1 MWTAQELESAFG
13 PDAPKYCKD
22 AGTFDLRRPASADG
36 TPASFVFT
44 EPGGGYKISDEN
56 AAIPS
61 TCDFD
66 IVNSMSPAEFQHTY
80 VSPRRPVL
88 VRRGTEGKFKI
99 APRFLRCVVICVW
112 RKMHVR
118 VPLFSNASAHET
130 TASGRWRQP
139 TATGEALC

>member
-44 EPGGGYKISDEN
+44 EPGGGYKVSEEN

-88 VRRGTEGKFKI
+88 VRRGTEGKFNV
-99 APRFLRCVVICVW
+99 APRFLLLFFCGHHQISVATGVQCEL
-112 RKMHVR
+112 HVR
-118 VPLFSNASAHET
+118 VPYIYSLVRICT
-130 TASGRWRQP
+130 
-139 TATGEALC
+139 